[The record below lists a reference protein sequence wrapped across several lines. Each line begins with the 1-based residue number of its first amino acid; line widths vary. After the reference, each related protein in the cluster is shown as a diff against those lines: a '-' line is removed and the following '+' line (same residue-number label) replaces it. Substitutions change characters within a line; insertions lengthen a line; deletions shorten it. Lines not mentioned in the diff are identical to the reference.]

1 MDMNQ
6 YINKGENINK
16 GETLGKEGF
25 TVQDVEAVKHPFELY
40 KKRREDTVV
49 HLDWMHHG
57 LGTGSCGPPTRP
69 EYTLW
74 ADREYEVEI
83 VLY

>member
-25 TVQDVEAVKHPFELY
+25 THLETVLIKTVALY
-40 KKRREDTVV
+40 PVSLKTV
-49 HLDWMHHG
+49 
-57 LGTGSCGPPTRP
+57 
-69 EYTLW
+69 
-74 ADREYEVEI
+74 
-83 VLY
+83 

>member
-25 TVQDVEAVKHPFELY
+25 THSGDS
-40 KKRREDTVV
+40 TN
-49 HLDWMHHG
+49 
-57 LGTGSCGPPTRP
+57 
-69 EYTLW
+69 
-74 ADREYEVEI
+74 
-83 VLY
+83 